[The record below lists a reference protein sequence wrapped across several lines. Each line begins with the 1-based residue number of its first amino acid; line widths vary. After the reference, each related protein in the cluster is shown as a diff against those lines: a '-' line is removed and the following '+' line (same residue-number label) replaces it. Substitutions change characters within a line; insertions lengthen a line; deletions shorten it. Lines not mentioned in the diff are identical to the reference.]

1 MPSSSTRSL
10 AMDLSVENRMCHFA
24 GVSKNAKPSTEKRG
38 TTPQDCPRM
47 ERCTFHRA
55 LLIPTPLFYPVPTP
69 AEDCE
74 YSNKHRDYRSAR
86 PRRDSVQEACCWRS
100 RRHVYRCR
108 NAKRDVAHPCLDR
121 GGWLGLTAQ
130 VKCFLLDPECV
141 TYMGCFGGA
150 LRERRSCL
158 YMPTRV
164 PIKLPH
170 GSWDSA
176 DSQRAGPEQA
186 ASPRSSTKIFR
197 SVPRKN

>member
-1 MPSSSTRSL
+1 MKLPRRESSNLPRPASAIPICFASGRWKLSARVPFSPLRRMVRRRLRCTGERRSC
-10 AMDLSVENRMCHFA
+10 RPHPQ
-24 GVSKNAKPSTEKRG
+24 G
-38 TTPQDCPRM
+38 TPQDCPRM

-55 LLIPTPLFYPVPTP
+55 LLITTPLFYPVPTP

-86 PRRDSVQEACCWRS
+86 ARRDSVQEACCWRS

-141 TYMGCFGGA
+141 TYMGCFGKGCSQGA
-150 LRERRSCL
+150 
-158 YMPTRV
+158 P
-164 PIKLPH
+164 
-170 GSWDSA
+170 
-176 DSQRAGPEQA
+176 
-186 ASPRSSTKIFR
+186 
-197 SVPRKN
+197 